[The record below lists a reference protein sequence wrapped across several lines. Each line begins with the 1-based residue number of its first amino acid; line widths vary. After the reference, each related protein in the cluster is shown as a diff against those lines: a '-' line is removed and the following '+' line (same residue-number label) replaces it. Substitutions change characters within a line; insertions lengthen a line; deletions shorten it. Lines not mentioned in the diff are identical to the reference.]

1 MEKTKRKTALVQGI
15 AFDLEGTIIDVES
28 LHHIAHLH
36 AAADIGINLSW
47 QEAVVQLPHFVG
59 GPDEEVAT
67 EIALLAKNETS
78 PEKVLLAKRVYFNDL
93 LRNKKDI
100 APRKGF
106 REFLDWVRGLGMG
119 TAIGTV
125 SEHNLVLHLLKQ
137 ANLES
142 EFSPQVIVAKEDVTK
157 LKPSPD
163 VYYETA
169 HRMGINPNNQLVF
182 EDSIIGLSAARL
194 AGCRLIAMPT
204 IQLPDYVQSLYRTG
218 AEAVFMSWED
228 NNIKS
233 FIQKFVDS
241 TGDISHI

>member
-1 MEKTKRKTALVQGI
+1 MEKVKRKTTLIQGV

-28 LHHIAHLH
+28 LHHIAHLR

-47 QEAVVQLPHFVG
+47 QEAVERLPHFVG

-67 EIALLAKNETS
+67 EITLLAKNEKS
-78 PEKVLLAKRVYFNDL
+78 PEKVLLAKRAYFSEL
-93 LRNKKDI
+93 LHNKTDI

-106 REFLDWVRGLGMG
+106 REFLNWVKSLGIS

-125 SEHNLVLHLLKQ
+125 SEHNLVLYLLKQ
-137 ANLES
+137 AGLET
-142 EFSPQVIVAKEDVTK
+142 EFSPQVIVAKEDVTNP
-157 LKPSPD
+157 KPSPD

-169 HRMGINPNNQLVF
+169 RRMDINPKNQLVF
-182 EDSIIGLSAARL
+182 EDSIIGLSSARL
-194 AGCRLIAMPT
+194 AGCRLAAIPT
-204 IQLPDYVQSLYRTG
+204 LQLPDFVQLLYRAG

-233 FIQKFVDS
+233 FIHSSLK
-241 TGDISHI
+241 